1 MIFTIEKDVEKM
13 SERNEEKVLTF
24 KEAMKRTKFGKFQ
37 ITMIFISGIF
47 MGSAFWET
55 MGINY
60 ALPVAECDLGITS
73 KSQYGLISGVW
84 FAGIILTS
92 HSWGFLSDAYGRR
105 KTLII
110 ASLSAF
116 IASILSSVANNLWQM
131 ILFRFLNGFFISGST
146 SIIFAYLG
154 EFLGDKNRSRS
165 MMVSSVIF
173 GACCLA
179 LPIMAWLIINQKWQF
194 FIPLLGITYKPWR
207 FFLLACGFPSLFC
220 GISLFFFPESPK
232 FTFSQGNEA
241 KTIKILS
248 RIYKINTGKTDF
260 NILKL
265 KPSEEET
272 NENSKN
278 KNVVS
283 AMFEQTASLCK
294 TYPRSIG
301 IISLLQFLIYFVS
314 NGMLLFFPDILNQT
328 AKFAQESSNT
338 SDVNL
343 CVIVENA
350 IKEHQESFND
360 FTSSVCID
368 ELEMSSYRYGMTLEV
383 CYMLSFMIISW
394 LVNYTGRLAIFT
406 FISFTTSFC
415 GFAVNYSGTWVGTYL
430 YVWLL
435 GCGINI
441 SLLNTVTYDL
451 FPTNLRS
458 LAMSISLMF
467 GRLGSLVGGNIVGFL
482 LDQYCE
488 TAFTLSGGVLLA
500 GGILTFLIP
509 NIIRNK

>member
-1 MIFTIEKDVEKM
+1 MIHTIQEVVEK
-13 SERNEEKVLTF
+13 EENEIIGTSF
-24 KEAMKRTKFGKFQ
+24 DDAMKRTKFGKFQ
-37 ITMIFISGIF
+37 YYMIFISGIF
-47 MGSAFWET
+47 MGSAFFET

-60 ALPVAECDLGITS
+60 VLPVAECDLGITS

-116 IASILSSVANNLWQM
+116 IASILSSVAINLWQM

-179 LPIMAWLIINQKWQF
+179 LPVMAWLIINQKWQF
-194 FIPLLGITYKPWR
+194 FIPLLGVTYKPWR

-232 FTFSQGNEA
+232 FTFSQGNEE
-241 KTIKILS
+241 KTIKILNT
-248 RIYKINTGKTDF
+248 IYKINTGKT
-260 NILKL
+260 NLNVHKL
-265 KPSEEET
+265 KPNEEF
-272 NENSKN
+272 NESFKS
-278 KNVVS
+278 KNVVT
-283 AMFEQTASLCK
+283 MMLRQTTSLCK

-301 IISLLQFLIYFVS
+301 ILSFLQFSVYFVC
-314 NGMLLFFPDILNQT
+314 NGMLLFFPDIVNQT
-328 AKFAQESSNT
+328 AKFTSNST
-338 SDVNL
+338 DIQL
-343 CVIVENA
+343 CTIVESA
-350 IKEHQESFND
+350 IKEQRMQQR
-360 FTSSVCID
+360 SVDVNTRTCID
-368 ELEMSSYRYGMTLEV
+368 ELDISSYYYAMMLEI
-383 CYMLSFMIISW
+383 CYVIGFLVISW

-406 FISFTTSFC
+406 FIFFTTSLSC
-415 GFAVNYSGTWVGTYL
+415 FAINFTGTVFGNYL

-435 GCGINI
+435 ASGINNT
-441 SLLNTVTYDL
+441 LLNTVTYDL

-467 GRLGSLVGGNIVGFL
+467 GRLGSLVGGNIAGFL
-482 LDQYCE
+482 LEEYCGA
-488 TAFTLSGGVLLA
+488 TFTLSGVVLLA
-500 GGILTFLIP
+500 GGLLTFFIP
-509 NIIRNK
+509 NIMKRK